1 MNRELERHYAN
12 ATHEVCFLL
21 GEGKSVDDAIAKV
34 AASPSFPLGL
44 MQIGRLDREA
54 RAYADQ
60 VFPCT

>member
-1 MNRELERHYAN
+1 MNKELERNYAE
-12 ATHEVCFLL
+12 ATHEVSFLL

-54 RAYADQ
+54 RQYAEGK
-60 VFPCT
+60 FNG